1 MSARE
6 LSTEDLLAVL
16 DGGGVTVV
24 DALPPAP
31 YAVRHLPG
39 ALNVTAED
47 GDDVVRRALPDADA
61 AIVTYSTD
69 AACTR
74 GPELADR
81 LVDLGYTD
89 VCVYRDGIAGWVAAG
104 HPVEAAT

>member
-6 LSTEDLLAVL
+6 LSTEELLAAL
-16 DGGGVTVV
+16 AGGGLTVV

-47 GDDVVRRALPDADA
+47 DDSVVRRVLPDRDA

-69 AACTR
+69 GACTR

-81 LVDLGYTD
+81 LVGLGYRD
-89 VCVYRDGIAGWVAAG
+89 VSVYRDGIAGWVAAG
-104 HPVEAAT
+104 HPVESA

>member
-6 LSTEDLLAVL
+6 LTTDALLAAL
-16 DGGGVTVV
+16 DGGGLTVV

-31 YAVRHLPG
+31 FAVRHLPG

-47 GDDVVRRALPDADA
+47 DDATVAEALPDRGA

-69 AACTR
+69 GACTR
-74 GPELADR
+74 GPELAAR
-81 LVDLGYTD
+81 LVALGYTD
-89 VCVYRDGIAGWVAAG
+89 VSVYVDGIAGWVAAG
-104 HPVEAAT
+104 HEVETG

>member
-6 LSTEDLLAVL
+6 LGTDELRAALA
-16 DGGGVTVV
+16 GGGITVV

-31 YAVRHLPG
+31 YAGRHLPG

-47 GDDVVRRALPDADA
+47 DDAVVRSALPDLDA
-61 AIVTYSTD
+61 KIVTYSTD
-69 AACTR
+69 GACTR

-81 LVDLGYTD
+81 LVRLGYTD
-89 VCVYRDGIAGWVAAG
+89 VSLYRDGIAGWVAAG
-104 HPVEAAT
+104 HPVDSA

>member
-6 LSTEDLLAVL
+6 LTTDELRAAL
-16 DGGGVTVV
+16 DGDITVV

-47 GDDVVRRALPDADA
+47 EDATVRRVLPDLHAP
-61 AIVTYSTD
+61 IVTYSTD

-74 GPELADR
+74 GPELA
-81 LVDLGYTD
+81 
-89 VCVYRDGIAGWVAAG
+89 AS
-104 HPVEAAT
+104 VE